1 MFASLN
7 QTALLI
13 HDWVG
18 VLIARRAADMPE
30 AKKNAGTNLGP
41 RPEADLGVHPTG

>member
-7 QTALLI
+7 QRALLI
-13 HDWVG
+13 HDWVC
-18 VLIARRAADMPE
+18 VLIARRAAE